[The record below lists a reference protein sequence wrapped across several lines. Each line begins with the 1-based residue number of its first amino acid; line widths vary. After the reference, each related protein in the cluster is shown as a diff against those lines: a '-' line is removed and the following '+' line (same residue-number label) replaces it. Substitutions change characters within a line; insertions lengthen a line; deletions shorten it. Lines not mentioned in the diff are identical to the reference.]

1 MTMEEFIDLCILCG
15 CDYTKNIGGIGPVK
29 AFKFIKDEKTIEG
42 VLDMIKKKQSDED
55 SKKAYIIPDQFLY

>member
-1 MTMEEFIDLCILCG
+1 MEEFIDLCILCG